1 MLEVDNGTY
10 ECNYY
15 PVSSGQYLVA
25 ISWGGHSIPRRSE
38 FISGGGGRR
47 GGLSGIWTECVQIIV
62 D

>member
-15 PVSSGQYLVA
+15 PVSRGQYLVA

-38 FISGGGGRR
+38 FINGGGG
-47 GGLSGIWTECVQIIV
+47 LTQCLEMKIV
-62 D
+62 

>member
-38 FISGGGGRR
+38 FISGGGG
-47 GGLSGIWTECVQIIV
+47 GTLWGV